1 VTHVNCRLTAKG
13 RDQLRN
19 STLGSRVWATFTRFA
34 QRIATPLMSL
44 QDLYH
49 ETYDCIVVMFA
60 SIPMFW
66 EFCRQNA
73 VSRHGIECIRLL
85 NEIICDFDQVQSPAS
100 TV

>member
-1 VTHVNCRLTAKG
+1 
-13 RDQLRN
+13 
-19 STLGSRVWATFTRFA
+19 
-34 QRIATPLMSL
+34 MSP

-100 TV
+100 TI